1 MSNQPPLNPD
11 AEMVHAIMWKDLP
24 FGGKGAHVQLDANA
38 AHKVIE
44 LLKPHLAVAQPEV
57 NSVEELDQL
66 PIGSAVLSE
75 KYIAQQEA
83 EEYPCV
89 FQKLY
94 TGDWHRGGRSS
105 DTHPDYFLPARVL
118 YRPEVNS

>member
-1 MSNQPPLNPD
+1 MPDTPLNPD
-11 AEMVHAIMWKDLP
+11 ALEAGHEAYRRAYFKDGAP
-24 FGGKGAHVQLDANA
+24 APRCFEKGLSAYLA
-38 AHKVIE
+38 AA
-44 LLKPHLAVAQPEV
+44 LPEV
-57 NSVEELDQL
+57 TSVEELDQL

-118 YRPEVNS
+118 YRPEVNDA